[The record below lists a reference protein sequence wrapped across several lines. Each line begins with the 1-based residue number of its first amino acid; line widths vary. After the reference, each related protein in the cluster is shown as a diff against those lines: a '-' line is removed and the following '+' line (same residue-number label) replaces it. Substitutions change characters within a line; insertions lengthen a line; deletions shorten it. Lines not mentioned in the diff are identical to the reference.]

1 MTSTTKSTEILK
13 RDGRGRVRV
22 PRERQESLLDE
33 FERSGLSGAKFAA
46 FCGVKYPS
54 FAGWVQRRKKQRAAG
69 AATGG
74 NGGAV
79 QWVEAVVG
87 GGTPVS
93 ALTLHL
99 PGGARLEITHR
110 TQLPLAAELLRV
122 LTTAQNSEPAL
133 PC

>member
-13 RDGRGRVRV
+13 TDGRGRVRV
-22 PRERQESLLDE
+22 PRERQEALLDE
-33 FERSGLSGAKFAA
+33 YERSGLSGAKFAA

-54 FAGWVQRRKKQRAAG
+54 FAGWVQRRKKKRVEG
-69 AATGG
+69 AATAG

-79 QWVEAVVG
+79 QWLEAVVG
-87 GGTPVS
+87 GNAPVA

-99 PGGARLEITHR
+99 PGGARMEITHR

-122 LTTAQNSEPAL
+122 LPAAPGCAPAL

>member
-13 RDGRGRVRV
+13 RDGRGRVWV
-22 PRERQESLLDE
+22 PRERQEALLDE

-69 AATGG
+69 GATGG
-74 NGGAV
+74 NGGEV

-87 GGTPVS
+87 GSAPGG

-99 PGGARLEITHR
+99 PGGARMEITHR
-110 TQLPLAAELLRV
+110 TQLPLATELLRV
-122 LTTAQNSEPAL
+122 LTAAPHSAPAL

>member
-1 MTSTTKSTEILK
+1 MTSTTKSTSILK
-13 RDGRGRVRV
+13 TDGRGRVRV
-22 PRERQESLLDE
+22 PRERQEALLDE

-69 AATGG
+69 AATG

-79 QWVEAVVG
+79 QWLEAVVG
-87 GGTPVS
+87 GSAPGG

-99 PGGARLEITHR
+99 PGGARMEITHR

-122 LTTAQNSEPAL
+122 LTAAQSSAPAL